1 MTTLNNH
8 PVSRRVGTDTSYV
21 STVTQNTTTSTSSS
35 TILTPTVS
43 TIHDGFSLQLTPR
56 LLDDGRIL
64 LQYSLSL
71 IGLDSLNPTTFS
83 GVPLDLPVTDN
94 RLFVQQSMLRS
105 GQTLMIGGVDQEK
118 LIQNKQGVGSP
129 DNFLLGGGVSSDNS
143 HLMLFMS
150 ITPQVMDLAGEEHG

>member
-1 MTTLNNH
+1 
-8 PVSRRVGTDTSYV
+8 VIAS
-21 STVTQNTTTSTSSS
+21 
-35 TILTPTVS
+35 
-43 TIHDGFSLQLTPR
+43 IHDGFSLQLTPR

-71 IGLDSLNPTTFS
+71 IGLDTLGSTSFA
-83 GVPLDLPVTDN
+83 GMPLDLPVTDN

-118 LIQNKQGVGSP
+118 MSQNKQGVGSP
-129 DNFLLGGGVSSDNS
+129 DNFLLGGGTSSDTT

-150 ITPQVMDLAGEEHG
+150 ITPQVMDIADEEHS